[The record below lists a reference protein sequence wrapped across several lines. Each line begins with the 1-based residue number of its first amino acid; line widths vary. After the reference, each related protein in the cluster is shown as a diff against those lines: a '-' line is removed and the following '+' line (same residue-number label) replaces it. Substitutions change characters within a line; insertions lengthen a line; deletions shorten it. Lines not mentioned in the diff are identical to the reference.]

1 MFILDVATNC
11 NNYGIVVLFVIV
23 KRIFTIIQILA
34 PILAIIGLGINLVKS
49 VIDPNRKN
57 NFSSYKN
64 WLIALIVVFAIPTLV
79 NATMGILGEN
89 YSISSCWNNAEQI
102 YKPGDSKYNDGNE
115 GERPGVVNIS
125 PSDYD

>member
-1 MFILDVATNC
+1 MFILDVASNC
-11 NNYGIVVLFVIV
+11 NNYAIVSLFVIA

-34 PILAIIGLGINLVKS
+34 PILAIIGLGINLIKS

-57 NFSSYKN
+57 NFSMYKN
-64 WLIALIVVFAIPTLV
+64 WLIALIAVFAIPTLV

-102 YKPGDSKYNDGNE
+102 YKPGDSKYNDSNA
-115 GERPGVVNIS
+115 GERSGAVNIS

>member
-1 MFILDVATNC
+1 MFILDVASNC
-11 NNYGIVVLFVIV
+11 NNYGIVGLFVIA
-23 KRIFTIIQILA
+23 KRIFNIIQILA

-57 NFSSYKN
+57 NFGMYKN

-79 NATMGILGEN
+79 NAVMGILGEN

-102 YKPGDSKYNDGNE
+102 NKPGNSEYNDGIE
-115 GERPGVVNIS
+115 GERPGAVNIN
-125 PSDYD
+125 PSDYE

>member
-11 NNYGIVVLFVIV
+11 NNYAIVSLFEIA

-57 NFSSYKN
+57 NFSMYKN

>member
-11 NNYGIVVLFVIV
+11 NNYAIVSLFVIA

-57 NFSSYKN
+57 NFSMYKN

-89 YSISSCWNNAEQI
+89 YSISSCWNNAEHI

-115 GERPGVVNIS
+115 EERPGAVNIS

>member
-1 MFILDVATNC
+1 MFILDVASNC
-11 NNYGIVVLFVIV
+11 NNYAIVSLFVIA

-64 WLIALIVVFAIPTLV
+64 WLIALIVVFAIPTIV

-89 YSISSCWNNAEQI
+89 YSVSSCWNNAEQI
-102 YKPGDSKYNDGNE
+102 YKPGNSKYNDGND
-115 GERPGVVNIS
+115 GVKSGAININ
-125 PSDYD
+125 PEDYE

>member
-1 MFILDVATNC
+1 MFILDVASNC
-11 NNYGIVVLFVIV
+11 NNYGIVGLFVIA
-23 KRIFTIIQILA
+23 KRIFNIIQILA

-79 NATMGILGEN
+79 NATMGLLGEN
-89 YSISSCWNNAEQI
+89 YSISSCWNNAEEI
-102 YKPGDSKYNDGNE
+102 YKPGNSKYNDGND
-115 GERPGVVNIS
+115 GVKSGAININ
-125 PSDYD
+125 PEDYE

>member
-1 MFILDVATNC
+1 MFILDVASNC
-11 NNYGIVVLFVIV
+11 NNYAIVGLFVIA
-23 KRIFTIIQILA
+23 KRIFNIIQILA

-57 NFSSYKN
+57 NFGMYKN

-79 NATMGILGEN
+79 NATMGILGED

-102 YKPGDSKYNDGNE
+102 YKPGNYEYNDGIE

-125 PSDYD
+125 PSDYE

>member
-11 NNYGIVVLFVIV
+11 NNYAIVSLFVIA

-57 NFSSYKN
+57 NFSMYKN

>member
-1 MFILDVATNC
+1 MFILDVASNC
-11 NNYGIVVLFVIV
+11 NNYAIVSLFVIA

-115 GERPGVVNIS
+115 GERPGAVNIS
-125 PSDYD
+125 PSNYD

>member
-1 MFILDVATNC
+1 MFILDVASNC
-11 NNYGIVVLFVIV
+11 NNYGIVGLFVIA
-23 KRIFTIIQILA
+23 KRIFNIIQILA

-57 NFSSYKN
+57 NFGMYKN

-79 NATMGILGEN
+79 NAVMGILGED

-102 YKPGDSKYNDGNE
+102 YKPGNSEYNDGIE
-115 GERPGVVNIS
+115 GERPGAVNIS
-125 PSDYD
+125 PSDYE

>member
-11 NNYGIVVLFVIV
+11 NNYGIVGLLVIA

-57 NFSSYKN
+57 NFSMYKN

>member
-1 MFILDVATNC
+1 MFILDVASNC
-11 NNYGIVVLFVIV
+11 NNYAIVSLFVIA

-57 NFSSYKN
+57 NLSSYKN

-115 GERPGVVNIS
+115 GERPGAVNIS
-125 PSDYD
+125 PSNYD